1 MNKFNL
7 IENANDSLEHALR
20 HMGPIEEKGLGNWK
34 RIIVDLAHV
43 VELLFKEK
51 LRQIHP
57 AFVFTHID
65 KYPSHGQH
73 TVSSELACKRLQRIG
88 SINFTKE
95 DLNAIQT
102 AREKRNE
109 IEHFEFSISDR
120 EAKILAGQVLLFI
133 FNFSEEH
140 LSLGWKV
147 THLNENKFALLYK
160 YTEFYNNYL
169 KAACEKIEKEN
180 VAVIRCTSCHN
191 LTFDIDNEICLVCSH
206 EESVLDC
213 KRCQSPYIY
222 SSCEYD
228 EMAELCPDC
237 EDKDGYAASHHE
249 KY

>member
-7 IENANDSLEHALR
+7 IENASDSLEHALK
-20 HMGPIEEKGLGNWK
+20 HMGPVEEKGLGNWK

-57 AFVFTHID
+57 AFVFTKID
-65 KYPSHGQH
+65 SYPAQGLH
-73 TVSSELACKRLQRIG
+73 TVSSDLACQRLQKIG
-88 SINFTKE
+88 GIKFTKA

-120 EAKILAGQVLLFI
+120 EAKALVGQVLLFI
-133 FNFSEEH
+133 FHFSDEH
-140 LSLGWKV
+140 LNLDWKS
-147 THLNENKFALLYK
+147 THLKESKFAVLYR

-169 KAACEKIEKEN
+169 KAAYKKIEEEGLS
-180 VAVIRCTSCHN
+180 VIKCTSCHN
-191 LTFDIDNEICLVCSH
+191 LTFDINNQRCLVCSH
-206 EESVLDC
+206 EEEVLDC
-213 KRCQSPYIY
+213 RWCKGPYIY
-222 SSCEYD
+222 SSCAYD

-237 EDKDGYAASHHE
+237 EYKDGYAATHHE